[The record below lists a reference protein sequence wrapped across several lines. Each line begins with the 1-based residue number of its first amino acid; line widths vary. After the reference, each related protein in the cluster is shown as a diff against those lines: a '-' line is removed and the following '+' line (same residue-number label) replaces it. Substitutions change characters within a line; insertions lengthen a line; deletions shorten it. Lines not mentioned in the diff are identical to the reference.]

1 MARYRGSKCK
11 KCRQLGLSVCGSE
24 RCALLRKDTKPGM
37 NPHARRKTS
46 DYKIR
51 LMEKQKLRFSYWVSE
66 KQFRKYVKR
75 AFGESG
81 ITGENLLRLLERR
94 LDNVVYR
101 LGFAPTIPAARQL
114 IAHGHITVNGSK
126 VDKPSYSVRKG
137 DAISVKEAS
146 QKMHLVEEGMVRSQT
161 RPKLSYFEVDQKN
174 LRGTLT
180 EIPSREQIPLPI
192 NESLVVEY
200 YAKYI

>member
-37 NPHARRKTS
+37 NPHARRKMS

-51 LMEKQKLRFSYWVSE
+51 LMEKQKLRYSYWVSE
-66 KQFRKYVKR
+66 KQFRRYVKR

-101 LGFAPTIPAARQL
+101 LGFSPTIPAARQL
-114 IAHGHITVNGSK
+114 VAHGHIMVNGRK

-146 QKMHLVEEGMVRSQT
+146 KGMHLLEEGMMRSQA
-161 RPKLSYFEVDQKN
+161 RPMPSYFEVDQKN

>member
-37 NPHARRKTS
+37 NPHARRKMS

-51 LMEKQKLRFSYWVSE
+51 LMEKQKLRYSYWVSE

-101 LGFAPTIPAARQL
+101 LGFSPTIPAARQL
-114 IAHGHITVNGSK
+114 VAHGHIMVNGRK

-146 QKMHLVEEGMVRSQT
+146 KRMHLLEEGMMRSQA
-161 RPKLSYFEVDQKN
+161 RPMLSYFEVDQKN

-192 NESLVVEY
+192 NETLVVEY